1 MVSSELSRGI
11 SEITPLSATQG
22 KTWEG
27 NEDCCAA
34 ARAIDKD
41 LSTVALSH
49 ADNGTGWLKLQLE
62 KIHLINK
69 IIFHYKFYTNWF
81 DPEGPCVKSETEFK
95 GCVDNDNNVDVSVYQ
110 GEVRQ
115 KSCGTLQ
122 LTYGLE
128 QSDQIYSMVCNVE
141 GDTVKLSKDAGA
153 LAVYEVVVVAECKYT
168 KWHRDCKL

>member
-1 MVSSELSRGI
+1 MEFSELSREI

-41 LSTVALSH
+41 ISTVALSH
-49 ADNGTGWLKLQLE
+49 ADNGTGWLKLQLD
-62 KIHLINK
+62 KIHLIYK

-81 DPEGPCVKSETEFK
+81 DPQGPCMKSEAKFK
-95 GCVDNDNNVDVSVYQ
+95 GCVDNDNNVNVSVYQ
-110 GEVRQ
+110 GEEKQ

-128 QSDQIYSMVCNVE
+128 QSDQIYTMICNVE
-141 GDTVKLSKDAGA
+141 GDIVKLSKDTGA
-153 LAVYEVVVVAECKYT
+153 LAVYEVVVVAECKYA
-168 KWHRDCKL
+168 KLHRDCKL